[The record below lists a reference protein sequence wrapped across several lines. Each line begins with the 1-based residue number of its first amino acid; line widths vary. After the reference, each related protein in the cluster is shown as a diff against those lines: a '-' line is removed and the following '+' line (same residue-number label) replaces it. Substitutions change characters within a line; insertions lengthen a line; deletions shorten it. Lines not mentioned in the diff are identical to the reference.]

1 MFYSCYL
8 EQSEGTVI
16 ISIQSELVKQ
26 GRFATRAT
34 QRFRRVLTA
43 HAYVLKA
50 KMADT
55 GHRISITVTYDNNPC
70 EQGLKTDWGF
80 AAFIT
85 GTDKTILFD
94 TGPSMANSL
103 LDNMQKLAIE
113 PDFVE
118 IIVLSHI
125 HGDHTGGLGSF
136 LEKNSNVAIY
146 LPKSF
151 PKKFKDNARNSGAKI
166 IEVNPV
172 RSKTSTSPEEMSFGH
187 NGVKES
193 EQICEN
199 VYSTGQLGKLI
210 KEQSLIIR
218 TDKGLVVITGCAHPG
233 IVNIVNTAKTLMRV
247 PALRGPKD
255 DIILVMGGFHLE
267 WATKGRIEKIIST
280 LKQLGVR
287 YVGPCH
293 CSGHKA
299 RSLFEKH
306 FGSNYINIGAGKVI
320 TLTDLR

>member
-1 MFYSCYL
+1 MRRLAAIVVFLVSAVVVVLLAAILLATCVQRKGQIMN
-8 EQSEGTVI
+8 EQAKAVSTPG
-16 ISIQSELVKQ
+16 VKN
-26 GRFATRAT
+26 
-34 QRFRRVLTA
+34 LT
-43 HAYVLKA
+43 
-50 KMADT
+50 
-55 GHRISITVTYDNNPC
+55 ITVTYDNNPYKQ
-70 EQGLKTDWGF
+70 ELETEWGF

-85 GTDKTILFD
+85 GTEKTILFD
-94 TGPSMANSL
+94 TGGGRVL
-103 LDNMQKLAIE
+103 LDNMEKLAIK
-113 PDFVE
+113 PDRVDVV
-118 IIVLSHI
+118 VLSHI
-125 HGDHTGGLGSF
+125 HGDHTGGLSSF
-136 LEKNSNVAIY
+136 LEKNSNVIVY
-146 LPKSF
+146 LPSVF

-172 RSKTSTSPEEMSFGH
+172 RSKASIS

-193 EQICEN
+193 LQICEN

-233 IVNIVNTAKTLMRV
+233 IVNIVNTAKELI
-247 PALRGPKD
+247 KD
-255 DIILVMGGFHLE
+255 DVLLVMGGFHLE

-280 LKQLGVR
+280 FKRLGVR

-306 FGSNYINIGAGKVI
+306 FGDNYINIGAGKVI
-320 TLTDLR
+320 TLADLR

>member
-1 MFYSCYL
+1 MYYSYHL
-8 EQSEGTVI
+8 EQSERTVI
-16 ISIQSELVKQ
+16 INIQFESVKQ
-26 GRFATRAT
+26 GQFATRAT
-34 QRFRRVLTA
+34 QRFRRVVTA
-43 HAYVLKA
+43 PTYLLKA

-55 GHRISITVTYDNNPC
+55 GHKISITVTYDNNSYKQ
-70 EQGLKTDWGF
+70 ELETDWGF

-85 GTDKTILFD
+85 GTNKTILFD
-94 TGPSMANSL
+94 TGPTKANSL
-103 LDNMQKLAIE
+103 LGNMQKLAIE
-113 PDFVE
+113 PDCVE

-125 HGDHTGGLGSF
+125 HGDHTGGLSSF
-136 LEKNSNVAIY
+136 LEKNSNVTVY

-166 IEVNPV
+166 TE
-172 RSKTSTSPEEMSFGH
+172 
-187 NGVKES
+187 VKES
-193 EQICEN
+193 LQICEN

-210 KEQSLIIR
+210 KEQSLIVR

-233 IVNIVNTAKTLMRV
+233 IVKIVNTAKDLM
-247 PALRGPKD
+247 KD
-255 DIILVMGGFHLE
+255 NILLVMGGFHLE
-267 WATKGRIEKIIST
+267 WATKGRIEKIISA

-320 TLTDLR
+320 TLADLR